1 LNRIAA
7 MLLFTFLALGAAPG
21 RTAVAAAETPAPG
34 ADAVS
39 VESCQHGC
47 ANAAALGVP
56 TDGATDAWPRLQG
69 LASRLASGD
78 TLYLPAGTYRISQPL
93 RMPSRSRLIGAGK
106 RQTTLL
112 LDRRSWANFSYSF
125 MVTSRRTD
133 GGMTSGVTVAD
144 LTVNGNRSNVDP
156 EDGTPDGAANAG
168 GGIKAG
174 SSWTVTRVRFT
185 NLNYFKMWVYQ
196 VSQVTVRGCQF
207 DALGGSASLNDN
219 IGGGQSRGVLVE
231 GNLIDA
237 SATGKAVD
245 LVRSSN
251 VVITRNVVNGVP
263 GSSHAINLEGVSG
276 ATVSRNIISHAGISV
291 RSESAYQF
299 AAPVHN
305 PSKVVIRDNV
315 VKDAPGPGISIQYDT
330 SAHGQLPGGGN
341 TVSGNT
347 VSRAALAGVAVVG
360 CGPDEVAAGDVLSR
374 NWVVDPFTSGWTRW
388 DTGCGSFDPVGI
400 AISAGV
406 GDQVTD
412 NAVRD
417 TRQPALTYWGISLG
431 AYNGQ
436 ATLSIAAMSGN
447 TAPGVRYGLIV
458 VPQQGALVTMP
469 GGARATGT
477 ATTAPAPAEVAR
489 TGTAGAR

>member
-1 LNRIAA
+1 LTRIASI
-7 MLLFTFLALGAAPG
+7 LLLTFLALGAVPG
-21 RTAVAAAETPAPG
+21 RTAVAAAQTPAPG

-47 ANAAALGVP
+47 LNAAVLGVP
-56 TDGATDAWPRLQG
+56 RDGVTDAWPRLQH
-69 LASRLASGD
+69 LASRLGPGG
-78 TLYLPAGTYRISQPL
+78 TLYLPAGTYTISQPL
-93 RMPSRSRLIGAGK
+93 RMTSGSRLIGAGK

-112 LDRRSWANFSYSF
+112 LSRRGWANFSYSF
-125 MVTSRRTD
+125 MVTSRRTN
-133 GGMTSGVTVAD
+133 GRMATGVTVAD
-144 LTVNGNRSNVDP
+144 LTMNGNRSNVDP

-185 NLNYFKMWVYQ
+185 NLNYFKMWIYQ

-237 SATGKAVD
+237 SASGKAVD

-276 ATVSRNIISHAGISV
+276 ATVSRNTISHAGISV

-330 SAHGQLPGGGN
+330 SAQGQFPGGEN
-341 TVSGNT
+341 TISGNT
-347 VSRAALAGVAVVG
+347 VNRAALAGIAVIG
-360 CGPDEVAAGDVLSR
+360 CGPDEVATGDVLSR
-374 NWVVDPFTSGWTRW
+374 NNVVDPFASGLRRW
-388 DTGCGSFDPVGI
+388 DTGCGSFDPVGL
-400 AISAGV
+400 AISAGT
-406 GDQVTD
+406 GDQVTG

-417 TRQPALTYWGISLG
+417 TRHPARTYWGISLG
-431 AYNGQ
+431 AHDGR
-436 ATLSIAAMSGN
+436 ATLSLAAISGN
-447 TAPGVRYGLIV
+447 TATGVRYGLVV
-458 VPQQGALVTMP
+458 VPQPGALVGMP
-469 GGARATGT
+469 GGAQTTGPG
-477 ATTAPAPAEVAR
+477 TTAPAPAGAAR
-489 TGTAGAR
+489 TRGAAG